1 MSKKERSHGE
11 QMLTIGQVNILY
23 QMINIMFDKVRKLEI
38 IIQKDERKEKERKGK
53 PRDYIAEWFKWVEK
67 VGKYLRKHILH

>member
-23 QMINIMFDKVRKLEI
+23 QMIDIMFDKVRKLEI
-38 IIQKDERKEKERKGK
+38 IIQEDERKEKESKN
-53 PRDYIAEWFKWVEK
+53 AKWKRTVK
-67 VGKYLRKHILH
+67 KDW

>member
-38 IIQKDERKEKERKGK
+38 IIQNDEKKENKNAK
-53 PRDYIAEWFKWVEK
+53 
-67 VGKYLRKHILH
+67 

>member
-23 QMINIMFDKVRKLEI
+23 EMINVMMDKINKLDLI
-38 IIQKDERKEKERKGK
+38 IKEDERKEKESKN
-53 PRDYIAEWFKWVEK
+53 AE
-67 VGKYLRKHILH
+67 